1 MSKFCWV
8 GLGGGLHTA
17 WTAHIPG
24 SYTATLFF
32 PALFTAL
39 AEVLGSKVCLS
50 RDKYNTMY
58 CLESEQ
64 VRQCITTDWKAAQ
77 VHVLPMMHLSFQVGA
92 AVPFSLETSNLTD
105 LIRKVITPGLKK
117 YTVIR
122 VKQQGYHITLMS
134 HRQFLLIHSS
144 YKPYLFGWT

>member
-1 MSKFCWV
+1 MSKLL
-8 GLGGGLHTA
+8 GGTGGGGLHTG

-24 SYTATLFF
+24 SYADFF
-32 PALFTAL
+32 SALFAAL

-50 RDKYNTMY
+50 RDKYNTMC

-77 VHVLPMMHLSFQVGA
+77 VHVLPMMQLSFQVGA

-117 YTVIR
+117 EACIR
-122 VKQQGYHITLMS
+122 IKVHYD
-134 HRQFLLIHSS
+134 
-144 YKPYLFGWT
+144 